1 MKGKTMDKFEEIE
14 QLYARRSE
22 LNLKICSLENDIAQ
36 SNNTTDKLQLL
47 KELRSAHYREFMSEY
62 EIKAVLE
69 PEKISIWNRIIR
81 PQV

>member
-1 MKGKTMDKFEEIE
+1 MEKFEQIE

-22 LNLKICSLENDIAQ
+22 INLRICVLESAITNSNDRAEKIGYLR
-36 SNNTTDKLQLL
+36 
-47 KELRSAHYREFMSEY
+47 ELRDMHYQEFMSEF

-69 PEKISIWNRIIR
+69 PEKISIWNRILR